1 MITSQADDQLLNQG
15 PAESSQ
21 RSSEVE
27 RNCFTHANK
36 NPVQKLRESYRD
48 YSAFPKQ
55 LFIWRLFGN
64 HLLACISAL
73 FALRWRTLPYASD
86 RFWASLQAVCNTGT
100 KQLQHVCTMLWFFTD
115 PDLFFYSGE
124 GAREKFLPVT
134 AETDKTIWF
143 QKKTKPTNSWNQAI
157 GQRESLR
164 NVHSK
169 GLSYS
174 FTSCRTAAVKGILR
188 LFWAVTAPQQEFTLS
203 LGTKEWRLHLHHV
216 YSTEGHKAK

>member
-1 MITSQADDQLLNQG
+1 MISSQADDQLLKQG
-15 PAESSQ
+15 PAESSH

-27 RNCFTHANK
+27 RNCFIHANK
-36 NPVQKLRESYRD
+36 NPVQKLRESNRD

-64 HLLACISAL
+64 HFLACIHAL

-86 RFWASLQAVCNTGT
+86 RFWASLQAVCNAGT
-100 KQLQHVCTMLWFFTD
+100 KQLQQVCTMLWFFTD

-134 AETDKTIWF
+134 VETDKTIWF
-143 QKKTKPTNSWNQAI
+143 QKKKPNSWNQAI

-169 GLSYS
+169 GLSHS
-174 FTSCRTAAVKGILR
+174 LTSCRTAAVKGILR
-188 LFWAVTAPQQEFTLS
+188 LFSLS

-216 YSTEGHKAK
+216 YRRTQS